1 MACRPSATIERTM
14 PVANLQSYR
23 TIGVR
28 VHSSAFAAQGQTM
41 RMEAAVLDRLRK
53 KCQFEQV
60 LRADQ
65 GRADILIDLNIAA
78 TARGGDTGWNSSTA
92 SVDTLLV
99 LTDGQD
105 GELLGTARIRGK
117 SSGMII
123 NNAPPEN
130 EAIDIVAKTV
140 ADLLAKSGCT
150 GARVAKAPIV
160 DPGPGPG
167 PGSGSATDPGPGS
180 GSGSPPDESKRAEA
194 DGLND
199 KGKERL
205 YADDV
210 PGALALFQQANRL
223 LPDPRYG
230 FNICL
235 ALGTQSQWDAALAAC
250 RDARAMNP
258 SAALAAKIDRRM
270 EALAKRE

>member
-1 MACRPSATIERTM
+1 M

-28 VHSSAFAAQGQTM
+28 VHSKAFAAQGQTM
-41 RMEAAVLDRLRK
+41 RMEAALLDRVRK
-53 KCQFEQV
+53 KCQFDQV
-60 LRADQ
+60 FRADQ

-140 ADLLAKSGCT
+140 AELLAKSGCT
-150 GARVAKAPIV
+150 GPRVARAPIV
-160 DPGPGPG
+160 DPVPVPG
-167 PGSGSATDPGPGS
+167 PGSGSDAGS
-180 GSGSPPDESKRAEA
+180 GSAAPPPDESKRAEA
-194 DGLND
+194 DALND

-230 FNICL
+230 FNVCL
-235 ALGTQSQWDAALAAC
+235 ALGAQEQWDAALAAC
-250 RDARAMNP
+250 REARAMNP
-258 SAALAAKIDRRM
+258 SSALAAKIDRRM

>member
-1 MACRPSATIERTM
+1 M

-28 VHSSAFAAQGQTM
+28 VHSNAFAAQGQTM

-53 KCQFEQV
+53 KCQFDQV
-60 LRADQ
+60 FRADQ

-78 TARGGDTGWNSSTA
+78 TARGGDTGWSSSTA

-150 GARVAKAPIV
+150 GPRVAKAPIV

-167 PGSGSATDPGPGS
+167 PATDAGVGAE
-180 GSGSPPDESKRAEA
+180 PPDESKRAEA
-194 DGLND
+194 DAIND

-235 ALGTQSQWDAALAAC
+235 ALGTQEQWDAALAAC

-258 SAALAAKIDRRM
+258 PSALAAKIDRRM

>member
-1 MACRPSATIERTM
+1 M

-23 TIGVR
+23 SIGVR
-28 VHSSAFAAQGQTM
+28 VHSNAFAAQGQTM

-53 KCQFEQV
+53 KCQFDQV
-60 LRADQ
+60 FRADQ

-78 TARGGDTGWNSSTA
+78 TARGGDTGWSSSTA

-150 GARVAKAPIV
+150 GPRVAKQMPVV

-167 PGSGSATDPGPGS
+167 TGSGSGVDPGPGS
-180 GSGSPPDESKRAEA
+180 GSGSVPDESKRAEA
-194 DGLND
+194 DALND

-230 FNICL
+230 FNVCL
-235 ALGTQSQWDAALAAC
+235 ALGTQEQWDAALAAC

-258 SAALAAKIDRRM
+258 PAALAAKIDRRM